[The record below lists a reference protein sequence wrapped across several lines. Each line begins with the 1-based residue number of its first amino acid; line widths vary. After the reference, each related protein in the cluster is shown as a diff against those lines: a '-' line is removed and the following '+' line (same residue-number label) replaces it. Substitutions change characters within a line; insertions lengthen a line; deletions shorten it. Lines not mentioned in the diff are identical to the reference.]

1 MISRALVTLA
11 RAILPVFRTTPT
23 PALLREVCLKPAHI
37 LLEEVRLRS
46 AVRLAAA
53 DSFHPSVRRSNDPR
67 AHTRL
72 TEKLKLVPRFP
83 RPQLLPPSYKAP
95 LNRSRADFS
104 THEFFEHGS
113 KQIDGSAGAGAVAL
127 HKNVTLAKVRVPL
140 GPDFEVYDSEI
151 TGALAGLKA
160 AVAAPTSH
168 LTTNI
173 HVILDNQEA
182 AQRLLDISPS
192 KSSQAEILEFRDL
205 AARSPTRRIFPSAAP
220 GKVHVMW
227 SPGHIGIPGNELADK
242 LAGEAARQSAPPS
255 APLAGAR
262 ANIQRQIWNLT
273 NEWWQMHAPSTYC
286 ELGMQFPKKPPEKL
300 RLPRHLLGYLIQCR
314 TGHGDFR
321 AYHERFKHDD
331 ALTSCSCGT
340 DKSTIHLVFCPLV
353 RERLTS
359 AGHRR
364 SLGSLDFLFG
374 ISRGAMRFASVV
386 EKTRFLSEV
395 CPIRAA

>member
-1 MISRALVTLA
+1 MPQARSYSSR
-11 RAILPVFRTTPT
+11 R
-23 PALLREVCLKPAHI
+23 
-37 LLEEVRLRS
+37 
-46 AVRLAAA
+46 
-53 DSFHPSVRRSNDPR
+53 
-67 AHTRL
+67 
-72 TEKLKLVPRFP
+72 
-83 RPQLLPPSYKAP
+83 
-95 LNRSRADFS
+95 DFS
-104 THEFFEHGS
+104 THEFFERIRALPSWDIIVYSDGS
-113 KQIDGSAGAGAVAL
+113 KQIDGSAGAGAFVL

-140 GPDFEVYDSEI
+140 GSDFEVYDSEI

-168 LTTNI
+168 LATNI

-205 AARSPTRRIFPSAAP
+205 AARWPTRRIFPSAAP

-242 LAGEAARQSAPPS
+242 LAGEAARQSAPPGAS
-255 APLAGAR
+255 LAGAR

-286 ELGMQFPKKPPEKL
+286 ELGMPFPKKPPEEL

-331 ALTSCSCGT
+331 ALTSCSCGA

-353 RERLTS
+353 RERLAS

-364 SLGSLDFLFG
+364 CLGSLDFLFG
-374 ISRGAMRFASVV
+374 TSRGAMRFASVV